1 MYHVCWWRRLSIS
14 IISVS
19 LIAKTTLSTPTP
31 FYSHMH
37 ECDKEYQIFLLSIS
51 IFYILSR
58 HVIYDTFNIKPSFD
72 KYLNSIKLDTFEEE
86 R

>member
-1 MYHVCWWRRLSIS
+1 MRQRIS
-14 IISVS
+14 DFS
-19 LIAKTTLSTPTP
+19 LKYT
-31 FYSHMH
+31 
-37 ECDKEYQIFLLSIS
+37 
-51 IFYILSR
+51 IFYLLSR

>member
-1 MYHVCWWRRLSIS
+1 
-14 IISVS
+14 
-19 LIAKTTLSTPTP
+19 
-31 FYSHMH
+31 MH
-37 ECDKEYQIFLLSIS
+37 ECDKEYKIFLLSIS
-51 IFYILSR
+51 IFYLLSR